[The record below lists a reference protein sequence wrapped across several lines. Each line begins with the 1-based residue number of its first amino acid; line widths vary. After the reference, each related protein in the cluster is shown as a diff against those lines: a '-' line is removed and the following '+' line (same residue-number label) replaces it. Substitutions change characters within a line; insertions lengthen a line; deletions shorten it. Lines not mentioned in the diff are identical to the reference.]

1 MQLLYL
7 GFTQHDNIRKYL
19 FHGLTQQSPGTRPA
33 LRTPLNLTADL
44 SSLAKHQIPF
54 QDGPELCLKI
64 LTAAVGAAEDM
75 AGRFTSYAVTDT
87 ELSAFAAAKAAAKAA
102 KSHRRKSARRV
113 RPAAASQLKWP
124 RTP

>member
-19 FHGLTQQSPGTRPA
+19 FHGLTPQNPGTRPA
-33 LRTPLNLTADL
+33 LRTPLRLTTDL
-44 SSLAKHQIPF
+44 ANLAKHRIPF
-54 QDGPELCLKI
+54 QDGPELCLRI
-64 LTAAVGAAEDM
+64 LTTALGETADM
-75 AGRFTSYAVTDT
+75 AARFASYAVTER
-87 ELSAFAAAKAAAKAA
+87 ELSAFADAKAAAKAA